1 MRCLAPLITVYWLLI
16 TSARAASPDAALD
29 AYHKGSFRSSQA
41 QYSQLAKEKPEDARL
56 RFNAGAAA
64 YKNNDL
70 TNAANWFESVVG
82 APDLNLQQQAYYNL
96 GNTRY
101 KLGEASPDPQA
112 RMKEWQQSLQH
123 LGSALKL
130 NAADTNALNNLI
142 VVSNRVQ
149 ELAKRLPK
157 NQQQQGGKEGQGK
170 NANDQQGEQ
179 QPDLPEK
186 GLKDS
191 DKEETNDPNTREG
204 DDKLKKDKQGDQAS
218 NRTNQPPD
226 VANTN
231 RTDQA
236 QSSQQQAQ
244 AEQEQKAAEEAEKKA
259 QQAQA
264 QQSGE
269 EQGQNN
275 AGAGNESFAE
285 QQGKPGEMSVVQ
297 AERMLDQQKGNEK
310 AMVFRAAGASGKE
323 AAQRP
328 QRNRKQW

>member
-1 MRCLAPLITVYWLLI
+1 MTGYCLLI
-16 TSARAASPDAALD
+16 TCSQAASPDTALD
-29 AYHKGSFRSSQA
+29 AYQKGSFRSSQA

-112 RMKEWQQSLQH
+112 RMQEWQQSLQH

-130 NAADTNALNNLI
+130 NAADTNAANNLAF
-142 VVSNRVQ
+142 VQ
-149 ELAKRLPK
+149 RRLEELKKQMPPPQQK
-157 NQQQQGGKEGQGK
+157 QQGKDDKDEKKDESEDQQQQQAQNDSQQQDKS
-170 NANDQQGEQ
+170 DQQQKDQQNGDQQQQAKSDSQKQEGDEQSKGEQ
-179 QPDLPEK
+179 SEQ
-186 GLKDS
+186 
-191 DKEETNDPNTREG
+191 
-204 DDKLKKDKQGDQAS
+204 
-218 NRTNQPPD
+218 
-226 VANTN
+226 
-231 RTDQA
+231 
-236 QSSQQQAQ
+236 QQQAQ

-269 EQGQNN
+269 EQGQNKE
-275 AGAGNESFAE
+275 GTGNESFAE

-310 AMVFRAAGASGKE
+310 AMVFRAAGGSGKE
-323 AAQRP
+323 AAQRS